1 MRSSRPC
8 ICINVFLLIPNER
21 TRSDCALSSAKMV
34 KDVLVQVVMLHRDV
48 LAAGLLLLGLG
59 FVHRGHLR
67 GAITHEPGV
76 FRVSARYLPFSR

>member
-1 MRSSRPC
+1 
-8 ICINVFLLIPNER
+8 
-21 TRSDCALSSAKMV
+21 MV